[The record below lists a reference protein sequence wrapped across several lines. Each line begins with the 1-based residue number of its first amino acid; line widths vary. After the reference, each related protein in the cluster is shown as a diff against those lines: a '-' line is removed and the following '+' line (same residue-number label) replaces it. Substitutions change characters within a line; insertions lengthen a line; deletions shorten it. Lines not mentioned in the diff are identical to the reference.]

1 MAFFGVDMQI
11 RIEEL
16 ILNFRNQIRTRGGSG
31 LHDLRKICKTHDFNS
46 CGSLDLKEFEAALAE
61 FG

>member
-11 RIEEL
+11 RIEEML
-16 ILNFRNQIRTRGGSG
+16 LNFRNQIRTRGGSG
-31 LHDLRKICKTHDFNS
+31 LNDLRNISKRHDFNS
-46 CGSLDLKEFEAALAE
+46 CGSLDNKEFEASLAE

>member
-11 RIEEL
+11 RIEE
-16 ILNFRNQIRTRGGSG
+16 IVRNFRNQIRTRGGSG
-31 LHDLRKICKTHDFNS
+31 LYDLRKICKTHDFNS